1 MSAVPDDPFYDPAD
15 PPEGK
20 LASPRDST
28 SHLIIHEQRDLQ
40 GMRMRALGYSWDQV
54 ARRLGYPS
62 RQQARARIM
71 DTASQLKLETIDE
84 FRAIE
89 AERLDYL
96 ATRLMHVIEYKDYKV
111 TPRGDVARGPD
122 GEFLEDHTTRVNA
135 IAELRRV
142 SESKRRLFGVDMP
155 LKTEISISE
164 KELNADIREV
174 LKQLREVRVT
184 PALEDAVDA
193 EVISDSDDEVPQ
205 EPELPQQDG

>member
-1 MSAVPDDPFYDPAD
+1 MSTAPEDPFYDPDD
-15 PPEGK
+15 PPQNV
-20 LASPRDST
+20 SPRSGSPT
-28 SHLIIHEQRDLQ
+28 HVESLSLAYEQRALQ
-40 GMRMRALGYSWDQV
+40 GMRMRALGYSWEQI
-54 ARRLGYPS
+54 ARRLGYS
-62 RQQARARIM
+62 GRKEARANVMEVSSRV
-71 DTASQLKLETIDE
+71 KLETVEE

-96 ATRLMHVIEYKDYKV
+96 ATRLMHVIEYRDYKV
-111 TPRGDVARGPD
+111 TPRGEVARGPD

-174 LKQLREVRVT
+174 LRQLREVRA
-184 PALEDAVDA
+184 PAIEDAVDA
-193 EVISDSDDEVPQ
+193 EVISDSDDPQ
-205 EPELPQQDG
+205 EPELPQPGE